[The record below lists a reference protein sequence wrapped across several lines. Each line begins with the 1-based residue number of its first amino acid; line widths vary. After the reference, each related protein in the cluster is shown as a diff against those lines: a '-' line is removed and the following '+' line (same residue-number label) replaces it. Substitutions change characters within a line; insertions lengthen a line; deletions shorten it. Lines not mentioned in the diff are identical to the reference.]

1 METIVIEDLET
12 GQQAQHETGLEEQ
25 PPPEEAEED
34 AAMHEAVLQA
44 SYRTKKRPETHQE
57 PHRAYQSKKT
67 EGPLA
72 GTSTAWGQLEWHKRA
87 PVPVENPPGPAPVEN
102 QVSPYHGARINPAIG
117 TSPSGSNT
125 NAERSGAEVGGTAED
140 PWRS

>member
-1 METIVIEDLET
+1 MLPCMRLFSKHHTV
-12 GQQAQHETGLEEQ
+12 Q
-25 PPPEEAEED
+25 
-34 AAMHEAVLQA
+34 
-44 SYRTKKRPETHQE
+44 KKTETHQE

-102 QVSPYHGARINPAIG
+102 QVSPHHGARINPAIG